1 MSLSEI
7 VPVFL
12 LKRNYFNGSSLDN
25 RLCQRFLLG
34 RFPGFH
40 RFLVDFDFGILEVR
54 SFLNVT

>member
-7 VPVFL
+7 VSVL
-12 LKRNYFNGSSLDN
+12 LKINYFNRSSLDN

-34 RFPGFH
+34 RFSGFH